1 MGAGLA
7 RLLVLIA
14 ALVTAHPAAAQNR
27 AAPVKVD
34 LELVLAVD
42 VSGSMDAEEHAVQR
56 SGYVEA
62 LRHPDLWAVI
72 WSGVHQR
79 IALTYMEWAG
89 PHSQVIVLPWRVIDS
104 PEAARG
110 FAEDLAARPI
120 AYIRGTSISGA
131 LHYAARLFHSNGF
144 EGSGRVIDVS
154 GDGPNS
160 AGSPVE
166 PARDAV
172 LAQGITINGLP
183 IMLRPTRG
191 AVELDRYYHDCVIGG
206 FGAFVM
212 PVTHPA
218 ELAKSIRRKLV
229 LEIAVGAA
237 PAVVRAQAR
246 ARADCTTYRLRRIWE
261 VP

>member
-27 AAPVKVD
+27 GAPVKVD

-104 PEAARG
+104 PEAARV

-206 FGAFVM
+206 FGAFVL

-229 LEIAVGAA
+229 LEIAGGAA